1 VQFDGPTSLN
11 NKITVF
17 LNRYYIVCKIRINV
31 SEDPASSASFM
42 KSERADFTEA
52 LVKLCVTLSQDIIIV
67 GLPLPS
73 MC

>member
-17 LNRYYIVCKIRINV
+17 LNRYYIVSKIQVNV
-31 SEDPASSASFM
+31 SEDPASSASLM
-42 KSERADFTEA
+42 KSERAGFTEA
-52 LVKLCVTLSQDIIIV
+52 LVKVCVTLSQDIIIM